1 MSRQIDYYF
10 SHISPWAYIGHQL
23 FLDIAKK
30 HDATIRYKPVSLMEL
45 FPQTGGLPLGKRH
58 PARQSYRWLELQRWR
73 ERRGLTFNLKPAHW
87 PFDMSLADRLAIAAD
102 QAGHDVADLTTRIL
116 CAVFEQERN
125 AADEAVLA
133 ALLSEAGLSASLLE
147 AAKAPAAEKIYTD
160 HFDEAVAAG
169 VFGSPAYVLNGE
181 VFWGQDRLDFVEDAL
196 RSGRAPYLSLA

>member
-1 MSRQIDYYF
+1 MPPQIDYYF

-23 FLDIAKK
+23 FLDFSKK
-30 HDATIRYKPVSLMEL
+30 HGATIRYKPVSLMEL

-102 QAGHDVADLTTRIL
+102 RQGHDIADLTTRIL
-116 CAVFEQERN
+116 CAVFEQQCN
-125 AADEAVLA
+125 CADEAVLA
-133 ALLSEAGLSASLLE
+133 ALLQEAGLPTSLLD
-147 AAKAPAAEKIYTD
+147 AAKTPATEKTYAD

-196 RSGRAPYLSLA
+196 RTGRAPYAPL